1 MVGKVCDG
9 AVGGNGNGGVL
20 AVFGIVE
27 NTDSAHAAP
36 KEHQWNFIL
45 DKIIAAVNRVE
56 DCIDLID
63 RIKAHPVPGAA
74 VRPDDQH
81 AAFAQ
86 IGIIRF
92 RFSFVS
98 MAVVKALNI
107 HRNGED
113 VTGKL
118 PVIDPGIG
126 LEGVGVD
133 AEHCFKRV
141 RRDFYPGG

>member
-1 MVGKVCDG
+1 
-9 AVGGNGNGGVL
+9 
-20 AVFGIVE
+20 
-27 NTDSAHAAP
+27 
-36 KEHQWNFIL
+36 
-45 DKIIAAVNRVE
+45 
-56 DCIDLID
+56 
-63 RIKAHPVPGAA
+63 
-74 VRPDDQH
+74 
-81 AAFAQ
+81 
-86 IGIIRF
+86 
-92 RFSFVS
+92 

-141 RRDFYPGG
+141 RRDFYPGGGLAVRNRVLLKRGRLDNLC